1 MNEMMI
7 AKMWYTISLGDIC
20 DYIWRI
26 QLQLENPE
34 THLVKFTAADQ
45 FLITHTY
52 VRASI
57 IILKYP

>member
-1 MNEMMI
+1 MI
-7 AKMWYTISLGDIC
+7 AKIWYTISLGDIVC

-26 QLQLENPE
+26 QLQLEYPE

-45 FLITHTY
+45 FLITYTY
-52 VRASI
+52 VRAFI